1 MGAPEELVISF
12 YRRVGRGGMA
22 LAVDEEVQLLV
33 KHLKRIAGV
42 EESDTETRVSV
53 KFKTLFDDESVQDVF
68 EALVGTLRA
77 AKKRKVIAYEGE
89 MLLRGMSD
97 DVDIVLLS

>member
-1 MGAPEELVISF
+1 
-12 YRRVGRGGMA
+12 MA

-42 EESDTETRVSV
+42 AESDTETRVSV

-77 AKKRKVIAYEGE
+77 AKKRKVVAYEGE

-97 DVDIVLLS
+97 DVDILLLSEGST